1 MSRILIASFIAFLLT
16 PVVALGHGLLVNW
29 KLAGPKVEVQVFY
42 DDNSDAAKAKVQVL
56 NAKEEVV
63 ASGVTDDKG
72 KWSFATPAPGMYV
85 VHADA
90 GAGHRAKKQ
99 LDLSGAIPVPPKEKA
114 TPESKPPAPQSSSTV
129 SDGASR
135 EELTRTPWLKIV
147 IGLTVIGACSGA
159 FVIAMKVRKK

>member
-1 MSRILIASFIAFLLT
+1 MSRTLIASLVAFLLT
-16 PVVALGHGLLVNW
+16 PVVALGHGLLVSW
-29 KLAGPKVEVQVFY
+29 KLAGPKIDVQVFY

-63 ASGVTDDKG
+63 ASGVTDEKG
-72 KWSFATPAPGMYV
+72 KWSFETPAPGKYV

-99 LDLSGAIPVPPKEKA
+99 LDLSGATPAPPKEKA
-114 TPESKPPAPQSSSTV
+114 SPESPTPVPPSVT
-129 SDGASR
+129 DGPSR
-135 EELTRTPWLKIV
+135 EELTRTPWLKIL
-147 IGLTVIGACSGA
+147 IGMTVIGACSGA